1 MIIDKDVRY
10 PGNVFLIVLL
20 IRLKENLMY
29 YVTATPL
36 SSCMDNVREV
46 CVCTQTVAF
55 EDLYQSNISY
65 FIFGCKHAE

>member
-1 MIIDKDVRY
+1 MIVDKDVRC
-10 PGNVFLIVLL
+10 PGNISLIVLL

-29 YVTATPL
+29 CVTATRL
-36 SSCMDNVREV
+36 SSRMDNVREV
-46 CVCTQTVAF
+46 CVRTQTIAF